1 VNTEDLL
8 LQLFARWEEARAQ
21 GRRLSA
27 VDLCGPNSDLIEP
40 LQLKIEAAEA
50 TQVPQATERVQRTV
64 ALTGRT
70 PAAGNTEPF
79 ETRPIDR
86 RMMEAGSNP
95 VEQPRTDT
103 EPYDGELRSSSSPDD
118 LDPRESKLH
127 LGTDVAH
134 LQYVAKGGLGIVY
147 RGADMQLNRNVAVK
161 FIQKRFAEDAEHCAR
176 MIREAEITGQL
187 DHPGI
192 VAVHG
197 MGRSA
202 TGRLFYVMRY
212 IKGTSLRDRIDRFY
226 KDEQKA
232 DEREFEFR
240 ALLKS
245 FVATCETIAY
255 AHNCG
260 ILHRDI
266 KPDNIMIGRFGE
278 TMVVDWGLA
287 IPIDRALKPAG
298 SVEQTLIPN
307 SSSSTSDS
315 GGGTLPYMSPE
326 QAFGSTLLRPASD
339 VYGLGATLYHLLA
352 GKTAFE
358 GNRFEVMERVRL
370 GKFAPPRQVR
380 PSVPAGL
387 NAICLKAMSQD
398 PTERYP
404 LASDLAQDVERWLAD
419 LPVVALQDTV
429 FQTAMRWGRRHRAAM
444 RAIVAGLILFSVV
457 VTTAAMFA
465 VGKKREAEA
474 AQYDTLITTAEFYK
488 KTLQKDIQLRWSV
501 LENAAKDPELIALL
515 EKQNAAITAGDLAE
529 TSPLLTD
536 LNNVLKKHFDANQ
549 ATVTSSV
556 WSLLSADG
564 RQIALRSTELDRS
577 SPMKP
582 FAHRDYFHG
591 QGENLPEGTS
601 APPLKRP
608 HVSCV
613 FVSSTRDW
621 MVTAFSV
628 PVFATARIDATK
640 PDSTAKPIGVLSMV
654 IDSHHLTD
662 SILGKQRGSRTAMMV
677 ELRDY
682 SVASKAGTIRSE
694 GLLIQHPRLTE
705 KLVGIREGS
714 DTLLHIDSAT
724 LRKMRDEPAGL
735 IKFADPID
743 GGGERTAAY
752 AQVSVADLGVVDQP
766 KQRWAV
772 IIRE

>member
-1 VNTEDLL
+1 MNTEDLL

-27 VDLCGPNSDLIEP
+27 VELCGPNSDLVEP
-40 LQLKIEAAEA
+40 LKLKIEAAEA
-50 TQVPQATERVQRTV
+50 TEVPHATERAQRTV
-64 ALTGRT
+64 VAQAGMSGI
-70 PAAGNTEPF
+70 PAQF

-95 VEQPRTDT
+95 LAQPRTDT
-103 EPYDGELRSSSSPDD
+103 ELYDSGMESSYSAED
-118 LDPRESKLH
+118 LDPREIKLH
-127 LGTDVAH
+127 LGTDVTH

-147 RGADMQLNRNVAVK
+147 RGADTELNRSVAVK
-161 FIQKRFAEDAEHCAR
+161 FIQKRFADDAEHCTR
-176 MIREAEITGQL
+176 LIREAEITGQL

-226 KDEQKA
+226 KDEKKA

-287 IPIDRALKPAG
+287 TPIDRALKPAN

-326 QAFGSTLLRPASD
+326 QAVGSMLLRPASD

-358 GNRFEVMERVRL
+358 GNRYEVMERVRL

-380 PSVPAGL
+380 STVPPGL

-398 PTERYP
+398 PAERYP

-419 LPVVALQDTV
+419 LPVVALQDTP
-429 FQTAMRWGRRHRAAM
+429 FQRAMRWGRRHRAAM
-444 RAIVAGLILFSVV
+444 RAIVVGLILFSVV

-465 VGKKREAEA
+465 VGKKHEAEA
-474 AQYDTLITTAEFYK
+474 AHDDTLITTAEFYK

-501 LENAAKDPELIALL
+501 MENAAKDPELIALL
-515 EKQNAAITAGDLAE
+515 EKQNAAIAAGDLAE
-529 TSPLLTD
+529 KSPLLTE
-536 LNNVLKKHFDANQ
+536 LIGVVKKHFEANQ
-549 ATVTSSV
+549 ATVTATV

-564 RQIALRSTELDRS
+564 RQVALYSTELDRS
-577 SPMKP
+577 SPMKA

-613 FVSSTRDW
+613 FVSSRRDW
-621 MVTAFSV
+621 VVTAFSV
-628 PVFATARIDATK
+628 PVFATPKFNAAK
-640 PDSTAKPIGVLSMV
+640 PESDAKPIGVLSMV
-654 IDSHHLTD
+654 IDSHRLTA
-662 SILGKQRGSRTAMMV
+662 SILGDQQGSRTAMMV

-682 SVASKAGTIRSE
+682 GVASKAGTLRSE
-694 GLLIQHPRLTE
+694 GLIIQHPRLTE
-705 KLVGIREGS
+705 KLAGIREGS
-714 DTLLHIDSAT
+714 GKLQHIDAAT
-724 LRKMRDEPAGL
+724 LQRMRDEPAGL
-735 IKFADPID
+735 IKFTDPID
-743 GGGERTAAY
+743 GGNERTAAY
-752 AQVSVADLGVVDQP
+752 AQVSVADLGTTDQP